1 MLFYVEERNVEM
13 TIGTKEDYINR
24 FKNVLMTNNIGSS
37 SISLDLIFEAFGKE
51 IDTISEIH
59 EQDKTIYVLNLQ
71 KAYKQIKGEISG
83 MKED

>member
-1 MLFYVEERNVEM
+1 M

-24 FKNVLMTNNIGSS
+24 FKHVLMTNNIGSS

-59 EQDKTIYVLNLQ
+59 EQDKTKYVLNLQ
-71 KAYKQIKGEISG
+71 KAYKQIKSEISG
-83 MKED
+83 IIED